1 MPTLFLMAPS
11 SRKNETDVR
20 SDHDAKM
27 ARPSLVRTVLARRY
41 KILETV
47 DLDSFKAHDLALD
60 QTVTVRRVFLASR
73 GAAETWCQKV
83 QQFALQR
90 DPNFLNILDVIIDKT
105 GAFVIA
111 ERSRGR
117 SMADLLRERS
127 CLDLEDVLRLMTT
140 LGNALDLVAS
150 LSFCRHPISIR
161 WLFAETTSSVSVDR
175 EQRTFSDWPFLV
187 KLDLWGLVRPRDS
200 SSLHITP
207 QLSRRGRRL
216 WAVRQAAAFTYE
228 LLGGEN
234 RTEGAVKRWFK
245 PVNGLGNAGNSILYR
260 GLQGWPLFEST
271 ECFFQKLKSAIQSRE
286 EKSKRLPVPALAGTA
301 CTVAL
306 PEVSETIRRFNRDT
320 RWLAMG
326 VLSVLV
332 CAAFVLG
339 VLVEERKPKADNL
352 TLVNA
357 RSSNGAAVRSLNGKS
372 SGDKTNLGQASSVD
386 RAWTESSP
394 KEKSSAQ
401 MEAAASTSTPVL
413 GFVPEISHIKGRVN
427 TLSWMPLTRQTA
439 RVIGRKMRNVNRS
452 SLGFGTEDVKRRLVE
467 LWHKSL
473 SQSERS
479 MGWTK
484 FSNLNKG
491 SRKKAA
497 YTTAKKD

>member
-1 MPTLFLMAPS
+1 MLFLIAPS
-11 SRKNETDVR
+11 PRKDETDFR
-20 SDHDAKM
+20 SDHDGKM
-27 ARPSLVRTVLARRY
+27 ASPSLVRTVLARRY

-47 DLDSFKAHDLALD
+47 DLDSFKAHDLVLD

-73 GAAETWCQKV
+73 CAGETWRQKV
-83 QQFALQR
+83 QQLALLR
-90 DPNFLNILDVIIDKT
+90 DPNFLNILDVIIDKS
-105 GAFVIA
+105 GAFVIT

-127 CLDLEDVLRLMTT
+127 RLDLEDVLRLMTT
-140 LGNALDLVAS
+140 LAKALDLVAS
-150 LSFCRHPISIR
+150 FGFCRHPVSSC
-161 WLFAETTSSVSVDR
+161 WLFAETTSSGSVDR

-187 KLDLWGLVRPRDS
+187 KLDLWGLVRPGDS
-200 SSLHITP
+200 SLLHITP
-207 QLSRRGRRL
+207 QPGRRGRRV
-216 WAVRQAAAFTYE
+216 WAVLQAATFTYE
-228 LLGGEN
+228 LLGGEK
-234 RTEGAVKRWFK
+234 RREVAEKRWFK

-271 ECFFQKLKSAIQSRE
+271 ECFVQKLKSAIQSRGE
-286 EKSKRLPVPALAGTA
+286 ESKRLPAPALASTA

-306 PEVSETIRRFNRDT
+306 PEASETIRRFNRDT

-339 VLVEERKPKADNL
+339 VLVEERKPKADNP

-357 RSSNGAAVRSLNGKS
+357 NSSNGFALRSLNGMS
-372 SGDKTNLGQASSVD
+372 SGNKTTLGQTTSVD
-386 RAWTESSP
+386 RACTEICP

-401 MEAAASTSTPVL
+401 MEAAASTSTYVL
-413 GFVPEISHIKGRVN
+413 GFAPEISHTKAAVN
-427 TLSWMPLTRQTA
+427 TFSSMPLTRQTA

-452 SLGFGTEDVKRRLVE
+452 SIEFETADVKRWLLK

-473 SQSERS
+473 AQSEKSR
-479 MGWTK
+479 GWTA
-484 FSNLNKG
+484 FSNLSKG

-497 YTTAKKD
+497 YTAAKRD